1 MTTIF
6 SFILNAVLF
15 IVFLLLF
22 LVGGLVVFGAL
33 FRLKVRLCLNK
44 LKKQI
49 KKGELPDF
57 KKISPPIF
65 KKTIDKKFK
74 EIFGSLDYKNYF
86 NIRYIYSGNNRKIEC
101 IECKSCIKGKPNTKY
116 IKKVY
121 KGLLFLSAVNTMI
134 IKQD

>member
-65 KKTIDKKFK
+65 KKTIDKKLK

-101 IECKSCIKGKPNTKY
+101 IECKSCVKGKPNTKY

-121 KGLLFLSAVNTMI
+121 KGLLFLCAVNTMI

>member
-65 KKTIDKKFK
+65 KKTIDKKLK

-116 IKKVY
+116 IKKAY

>member
-65 KKTIDKKFK
+65 KKTIDKKLK
-74 EIFGSLDYKNYF
+74 EIFGSSDYKNYF

>member
-6 SFILNAVLF
+6 SFILNVVLF
-15 IVFLLLF
+15 VVFLLLF

-33 FRLKVRLCLNK
+33 FRLKVYIDLNK

-57 KKISPPIF
+57 KKISPPTF
-65 KKTIDKKFK
+65 KKTIDKKLK

-86 NIRYIYSGNNRKIEC
+86 NIRYIYSGNNRKIER
-101 IECKSCIKGKPNTKY
+101 IIFKSHIKGKPNTKY
-116 IKKVY
+116 IKKAY
-121 KGLLFLSAVNTMI
+121 RGLLFLSTVNVLIT
-134 IKQD
+134 KQD